1 MDNQYYRK
9 ARPKVTGWLTK
20 TLKNRNVLLSLLV
33 IVPATSFVTFSNKGI
48 LQRVSLESQKHQI
61 EEKILHAQEEQTR
74 LREQSRALDSDPRA
88 IENVAR
94 ERYGMIREGETVYR
108 VKKDK

>member
-48 LQRVSLESQKHQI
+48 LQRMSLESQKHQLQ
-61 EEKILHAQEEQTR
+61 EKKSRAEEEQAK
-74 LREQSRALDSDPRA
+74 LRGQVKALDSDPRA
-88 IENVAR
+88 IEKVAR

-108 VKKDK
+108 VKKEQ